1 MDTGGAGIISIGKL
15 VQNSCCDFL
24 KEIYTNTVL
33 RGAAQSILHTQR
45 RMKMQDQITKMA
57 QQFAEQVKTAV
68 PEVKFNK
75 NGYEIR
81 TQVLDMAKQFTEF
94 EYSMKFN
101 GYEQTAERDPQ
112 SGQIVTKVGMPDV
125 PGIDKVLETAEKF
138 YNFVNNSYQK

>member
-1 MDTGGAGIISIGKL
+1 
-15 VQNSCCDFL
+15 
-24 KEIYTNTVL
+24 
-33 RGAAQSILHTQR
+33 
-45 RMKMQDQITKMA
+45 MQDQITKMA
-57 QQFAEQVKTAV
+57 AQFAEQVKSAV

>member
-1 MDTGGAGIISIGKL
+1 
-15 VQNSCCDFL
+15 
-24 KEIYTNTVL
+24 
-33 RGAAQSILHTQR
+33 
-45 RMKMQDQITKMA
+45 MQDQITKMA